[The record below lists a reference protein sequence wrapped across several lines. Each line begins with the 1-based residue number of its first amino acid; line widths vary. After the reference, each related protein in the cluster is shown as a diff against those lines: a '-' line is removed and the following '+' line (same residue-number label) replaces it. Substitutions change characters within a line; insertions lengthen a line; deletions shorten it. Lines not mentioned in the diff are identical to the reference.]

1 MMRGK
6 KDCEKRTSL
15 NKCGWESDRSESL
28 SRSSSAES
36 LVTRRVA
43 VEMIEGGEKGTLSKT
58 KCH

>member
-36 LVTRRVA
+36 LVARRVA
-43 VEMIEGGEKGTLSKT
+43 VEMMEGGEKGTLSKT